1 MNAPAAAP
9 AAAPARVTR
18 IARRRARPGHEAE
31 YEVDVARDARQD
43 ARASRVFWGDLIP
56 PEAPGEEYQLVVR
69 FASEAELQAWDM
81 SDARGALLERMKAVA
96 EGEPEFRKLSGLE
109 AWFEPAVVPADDAPA
124 ARAHGAGD
132 LDGHLPDGVPLPV
145 VSLLPWIQAAAFPAA
160 HRGAHRADRGDD
172 DLGGDAEAHPRAARL
187 PESAA
192 QGLSGRSPLRPAIR
206 AVAVPRP
213 GGETLRPAQLRRRAA
228 DRCVTAPR

>member
-31 YEVDVARDARQD
+31 YESMLREMLAKMREHKG
-43 ARASRVFWGDLIP
+43 FLGGDLIP

-109 AWFEPAVVPADDAPA
+109 AWFEPAVVPATMHPPR
-124 ARAHGAGD
+124 ARMALVTWLGIF
-132 LDGHLPDGVPLPV
+132 PT
-145 VSLLPWIQAAAFPAA
+145 VSFFLWFVLPWIQPLPFLPRTAVFTALIVVTMTWVVMPRLTRVL
-160 HRGAHRADRGDD
+160 RGF
-172 DLGGDAEAHPRAARL
+172 LNPPRK
-187 PESAA
+187 
-192 QGLSGRSPLRPAIR
+192 G
-206 AVAVPRP
+206 
-213 GGETLRPAQLRRRAA
+213 
-228 DRCVTAPR
+228 